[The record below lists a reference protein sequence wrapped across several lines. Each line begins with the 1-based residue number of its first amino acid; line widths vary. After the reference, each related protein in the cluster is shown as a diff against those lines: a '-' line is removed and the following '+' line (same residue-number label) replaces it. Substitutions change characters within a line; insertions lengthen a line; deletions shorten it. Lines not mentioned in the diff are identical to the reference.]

1 MTAPIAPKPVAPK
14 RPTILDLHG
23 EQRVDDYHWLRDRTD
38 DEVLAYLEAENEYAN
53 AVMGTTEGLKTEIY
67 EEIVGRIQETDESA
81 PVRKGSYWY
90 SQRTVEGLEHPIHLR
105 RPDDSDHSGRRGPGA
120 KEQVLLDEN
129 ELAKA
134 TGYVALGAATIDA
147 SQQLLAYSVD
157 VNGSEQYEL
166 RVRDLATGEDLDD
179 VIPDTTYGVEWSA
192 DSTALYYILTDEVQR
207 PYRLMRHRLGVP
219 PSDDVLVYEETDQ
232 RFYLGVH
239 KTRSEQFLVMS
250 LASKATSEAWLLRAH
265 DPEAKP
271 QLVREREQGIEY
283 SVEHQGDRL
292 LILTNLGAAG
302 QLAENFRLV
311 EMPVPKVGD
320 PVSDGVAKPSPSDSW
335 RELIAPRDDVRLE
348 DVEAFAEYLAIV
360 ERAEARTRVR
370 VMRSDGSDD
379 HIVEVPEE
387 VSMVGVGAN
396 LEYDTRTIRL
406 GYTSLTTPNTAYDY
420 DIEARQLALIK
431 RDPVLGGYDPQAYVT
446 TRLWATASDGAR
458 IPISAVHRR
467 DLPLDGS
474 APALLYGYGSYE
486 ACIDPYF
493 SFARLSL
500 LERGFV
506 FAIAHVRGGGEMGRQ
521 WYEAGKLANK
531 PNTFS
536 DFVSCAEHLIE
547 RGYTAPDRLAI
558 RGGSAGG
565 LLIGATL
572 NLRPDLFAVAVAEV
586 PFVDVLT
593 TILDETLPLT
603 VFEWEEWGNPN
614 DADAYRWI
622 RSYSPYDNLRPGAY
636 PAMYVTAGINDPR
649 VGYWEP
655 AKWVARLR
663 TLRTDD
669 RPMVLVTELGAGH
682 FGPAGRYESWKKE
695 AEVLAFIVANAAPD

>member
-1 MTAPIAPKPVAPK
+1 MNAPAAPR
-14 RPTILDLHG
+14 RPTTFTLHG

-38 DEVLAYLEAENEYAN
+38 VEVLEYLEAENEYASSTM
-53 AVMGTTEGLKTEIY
+53 APLEGLRARLY
-67 EEIVGRIQETDESA
+67 NEIVGRIQETDESA

-90 SQRTVEGLEHPIHLR
+90 SQRTVQGLEYPLHLR
-105 RPDDSDHSGRRGPGA
+105 RLDDPRHPGQPGA
-120 KEQVLLDEN
+120 DEQLLLDEN
-129 ELAKA
+129 ELAKE
-134 TGYVALGAATIDA
+134 TGYLALGAASIDD
-147 SQQLLAYSVD
+147 QGRLLAYSVD
-157 VNGSEQYEL
+157 VNGSEHFEL
-166 RVRDLATGEDLDD
+166 RVRDLDACTELDD

-192 DSTALYYILTDEVQR
+192 DSTMLYYILTDEVER
-207 PYRLMRHRLGVP
+207 PYRLMRHQLGTPVG
-219 PSDDVLVYEETDQ
+219 DDVLVYEEVDQ
-232 RFYLGVH
+232 RFYLGLH

-250 LASKATSEAWLLRAH
+250 IASKATSEVWVLRAD

-271 QLVREREQGIEY
+271 QLVRRRESGIEY
-283 SVEHQGDRL
+283 SVEHQGDRF
-292 LILTNLGAAG
+292 LILTNLATG
-302 QLAENFRLV
+302 QTGSAENFRLV
-311 EMPVPKVGD
+311 ESPLPGVGQQ
-320 PVSDGVAKPSPSDSW
+320 PPSGEPSETW
-335 RELIAPRDDVRLE
+335 RELIAAREDVRLE
-348 DVEAFAEYLAIV
+348 DVEAFADHLAIV

-387 VSMVGVGAN
+387 VSMVAVGAN
-396 LEYDTRTIRL
+396 LEYATRTIRL
-406 GYTSLTTPNTAYDY
+406 AYTSLTTPNSAYDY
-420 DIEARQLALIK
+420 DIDARRLALVK
-431 RDPVLGGYDPQAYVT
+431 RDPVLGGYDPASYVT
-446 TRLWATASDGAR
+446 TRLWADASDGAR
-458 IPISAVHRR
+458 VPISVVHRR

-506 FAIAHVRGGGEMGRQ
+506 FAIAHVRGGGEMGRR

-536 DFVSCAEHLIE
+536 DFVACAEHLIAL
-547 RGYTAPDRLAI
+547 GYTAPDRLAI

-572 NLRPDLFAVAVAEV
+572 NLRPDLFTVAIAEV

-622 RSYSPYDNLRPGAY
+622 RSYSPYDNLQPGAY

-655 AKWVARLR
+655 AKWVAKLR

-695 AEVLAFIVANAAPD
+695 AEVLAFIVANAVPA